1 MPTSF
6 KVQVLFCS
14 PITSVEGDLT
24 VDIWHFSSDGDM
36 DYFEY
41 MSRDVITALTEPERQ
56 WVSLEYE
63 SLVLMRIRE
72 RYIEIYHQ
80 LQGLKNMDER
90 KMLLE
95 ESHTLLNG
103 LDQKQL
109 KKSEK

>member
-6 KVQVLFCS
+6 KVRVLFCS
-14 PITSVEGDLT
+14 PITSVEGNLT
-24 VDIWHFSSDGDM
+24 VDIWYFSSDGDM

-90 KMLLE
+90 KLLLE